1 MTPIHPLCYED
12 RNIFHCEK
20 THANINIEYSAPI
33 VIEDNCWIGG
43 NVTILPG
50 VVIGEG
56 SVIGAGA
63 VVTKSIPAHTLAF
76 GNPCRVIRDITEE
89 DRLSNHPERYAD

>member
-1 MTPIHPLCYED
+1 MILAYFLILPPRGRVQIDNL
-12 RNIFHCEK
+12 RNNLIEIFK
-20 THANINIEYSAPI
+20 FLWYYIQQIR
-33 VIEDNCWIGG
+33 IGG

-89 DRLSNHPERYAD
+89 DRLSNHPECYAD